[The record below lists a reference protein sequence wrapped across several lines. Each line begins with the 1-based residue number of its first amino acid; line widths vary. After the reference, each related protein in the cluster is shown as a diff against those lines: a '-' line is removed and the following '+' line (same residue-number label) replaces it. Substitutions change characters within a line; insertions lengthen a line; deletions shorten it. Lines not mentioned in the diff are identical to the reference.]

1 MSIDF
6 NTLKYNLYTILN
18 VSNDADNV
26 TIKKKFMKIIKNF
39 HPDKNTELE
48 EEIYYHI
55 ILANQVLLNKE
66 MRKKYDLF
74 LDPNINTFIDL
85 KESFNKMK
93 AINTAPS
100 NSGSLHS
107 RAVQGSSSSN
117 ACGGSI
123 SKKSLDFSDNLAG
136 EKVKTFSPGS
146 LHSRAVQGSST
157 SNACGGSIKEFT
169 DKCDLLNKKHNVV
182 LDTDTESIMERL
194 ERITQ
199 ERNNIKIIKE
209 DIKDDKDF
217 NNKFNNNKIDGKLK
231 DQIIEYNPSSDL
243 ATYTSQ
249 ENYTNID
256 DIDKLYVE
264 DTIQSTK
271 FSSLNRAFLLHPNVL
286 EQDDK
291 KSLDEKI
298 KDYQKQSN
306 IITNKK
312 I

>member
-74 LDPNINTFIDL
+74 LDPHINTFIDL
-85 KESFNKMK
+85 KESFNKMNK
-93 AINTAPS
+93 DINTTSS
-100 NSGSLHS
+100 NTGSL
-107 RAVQGSSSSN
+107 
-117 ACGGSI
+117 

-146 LHSRAVQGSST
+146 
-157 SNACGGSIKEFT
+157 IKEFT
-169 DKCDLLNKKHNVV
+169 DKCDLLNKKHNTL
-182 LDTDTESIMERL
+182 LDTTKLDTESIMERL

-298 KDYQKQSN
+298 KDYQKQSKL
-306 IITNKK
+306 ITNKK

>member
-93 AINTAPS
+93 DINITPS
-100 NSGSLHS
+100 NS
-107 RAVQGSSSSN
+107 
-117 ACGGSI
+117 
-123 SKKSLDFSDNLAG
+123 
-136 EKVKTFSPGS
+136 
-146 LHSRAVQGSST
+146 
-157 SNACGGSIKEFT
+157 GSIKEFT
-169 DKCDLLNKKHNVV
+169 DKCDLLNKKHNAV
-182 LDTDTESIMERL
+182 LDTTPDFLDTESIMERL

-199 ERNNIKIIKE
+199 ERSNIKIVKE

-243 ATYTSQ
+243 ATYTGQ

-271 FSSLNRAFLLHPNVL
+271 FSSLNRAFLLHPNIL

-298 KDYQKQSN
+298 KDYKKQSN

>member
-66 MRKKYDLF
+66 SRKNYDLF

-85 KESFNKMK
+85 KDSFNKIK
-93 AINTAPS
+93 DINTTPS
-100 NSGSLHS
+100 NS
-107 RAVQGSSSSN
+107 N
-117 ACGGSI
+117 
-123 SKKSLDFSDNLAG
+123 
-136 EKVKTFSPGS
+136 
-146 LHSRAVQGSST
+146 
-157 SNACGGSIKEFT
+157 SIKEFT
-169 DKCDLLNKKHNVV
+169 DKCDLLNKKHNAV
-182 LDTDTESIMERL
+182 LDTIKLDTESIMERL

-199 ERNNIKIIKE
+199 ERSNIKIVKE
-209 DIKDDKDF
+209 DIKNEKDF
-217 NNKFNNNKIDGKLK
+217 NSKFNNNKIDGKLK

-243 ATYTSQ
+243 ATYTGQ

-271 FSSLNRAFLLHPNVL
+271 FSSLNRAFLLHPNII

-298 KDYQKQSN
+298 KEYQKQSN

>member
-18 VSNDADNV
+18 VPNDADNV

-66 MRKKYDLF
+66 MRKNYDLF

-85 KESFNKMK
+85 KESFNKIK
-93 AINTAPS
+93 DINTTPS
-100 NSGSLHS
+100 NS
-107 RAVQGSSSSN
+107 
-117 ACGGSI
+117 
-123 SKKSLDFSDNLAG
+123 
-136 EKVKTFSPGS
+136 
-146 LHSRAVQGSST
+146 
-157 SNACGGSIKEFT
+157 GSIKEFT
-169 DKCDLLNKKHNVV
+169 DKCDLLNKKHNAV
-182 LDTDTESIMERL
+182 LDTTPDFLDTESIMERL

-199 ERNNIKIIKE
+199 ERSNIKIMKE

-217 NNKFNNNKIDGKLK
+217 NNKFNTNKIDGKLK

-271 FSSLNRAFLLHPNVL
+271 FSSLNRAFLLHPNIL

-298 KDYQKQSN
+298 KDYKKQSN

>member
-66 MRKKYDLF
+66 SRKNYDLF

-85 KESFNKMK
+85 KDSFNKIK
-93 AINTAPS
+93 DINTTPS
-100 NSGSLHS
+100 NS
-107 RAVQGSSSSN
+107 N
-117 ACGGSI
+117 
-123 SKKSLDFSDNLAG
+123 
-136 EKVKTFSPGS
+136 
-146 LHSRAVQGSST
+146 
-157 SNACGGSIKEFT
+157 SIKEFT
-169 DKCDLLNKKHNVV
+169 DKCDLLNKKHNAV
-182 LDTDTESIMERL
+182 LDTIKLDTESIMERL

-199 ERNNIKIIKE
+199 ERSNIKIVKE
-209 DIKDDKDF
+209 DIKNEKDF
-217 NNKFNNNKIDGKLK
+217 NSKFNNNKIDGKLK

-243 ATYTSQ
+243 ATYTGQ

-271 FSSLNRAFLLHPNVL
+271 FSSLNRAFLLHPNII

>member
-26 TIKKKFMKIIKNF
+26 TIKKKFMQIIKNF

-66 MRKKYDLF
+66 LRKKYDLF

-93 AINTAPS
+93 DINTTPS
-100 NSGSLHS
+100 NPGSLHS
-107 RAVQGSSSSN
+107 IAVQGSSSSN

-146 LHSRAVQGSST
+146 
-157 SNACGGSIKEFT
+157 IKEFT

-182 LDTDTESIMERL
+182 LDSTKQDKLDTESIMERL

-199 ERNNIKIIKE
+199 ERSNIKIVKE
-209 DIKDDKDF
+209 DIKNDKEF
-217 NNKFNNNKIDGKLK
+217 NSKFNNNKIDGKLK

-243 ATYTSQ
+243 ATYTGQ

-264 DTIQSTK
+264 DTIQSTG

-298 KDYQKQSN
+298 KDYKKQSK

>member
-26 TIKKKFMKIIKNF
+26 TIKTKFMKIIKNF

-66 MRKKYDLF
+66 LRKKYDLF

-85 KESFNKMK
+85 KESFNKMNK
-93 AINTAPS
+93 DMNNTTKT
-100 NSGSLHS
+100 SGPL
-107 RAVQGSSSSN
+107 
-117 ACGGSI
+117 
-123 SKKSLDFSDNLAG
+123 
-136 EKVKTFSPGS
+136 
-146 LHSRAVQGSST
+146 
-157 SNACGGSIKEFT
+157 SIKEFT
-169 DKCDLLNKKHNVV
+169 DKCELLNKKHNAV
-182 LDTDTESIMERL
+182 LDSSKLDNVIVMERL
-194 ERITQ
+194 EKIKQ

-209 DIKDDKDF
+209 DIKDEKDF
-217 NNKFNNNKIDGKLK
+217 NNKFNNNKIDGKFK

-243 ATYTSQ
+243 ATYISHN
-249 ENYTNID
+249 NYTNIE

-264 DTIQSTK
+264 DTIQSTD
-271 FSSLNRAFLLHPNVL
+271 FSSLNRAFLLHPTTLNI
-286 EQDDK
+286 DDK
-291 KSLDEKI
+291 KSLDDKMKEYK
-298 KDYQKQSN
+298 KQSN
-306 IITNKK
+306 IIIKK